1 MNNKISP
8 YLSQKLRILSL
19 VAILMVIYVHMYYT
33 EGAAYDILRF
43 FETFIGDGLCLVAVP
58 LFYAISG
65 YLFFVKIP
73 DGIRSI
79 FPKMRKRVRTLL
91 TPYFLANTLT
101 LFFYVTLNFI
111 ALNIPAI
118 DSVLNFRVLD
128 TINKGLIETLTLTYI
143 SPPIAFQLWFVRNL
157 MVIILFSP
165 FIYLWLHYTVKAK
178 TKYGLTSY
186 IIIWIF
192 LFLFGAGNG
201 YTVALMW
208 FSLGGFM
215 ALSTIEFHWTIRKPD
230 VVFLSVYL
238 CLSVFHALNLF
249 SPIITPWIPLFG
261 IPAIWFIYDRLTRGK
276 LIKNLIP
283 GELCNYTFFVYLIH
297 EPFLNVFKKL
307 PLLISKNEY
316 WMTACYLLIPII
328 FVIVACI
335 IGHYFKKYIPKFYT
349 IYTGG
354 R

>member
-33 EGAAYDILRF
+33 EGATYDILRF

-65 YLFFVKIP
+65 YLFFVKVP

-91 TPYFLANTLT
+91 IPYFLANTLT
-101 LFFYVTLNFI
+101 LLFYVAMNFI
-111 ALNIPAI
+111 ALNILAI
-118 DSVLNFRVLD
+118 DAVLNFRVLD
-128 TINKGLIETLTLTYI
+128 TIKKGLIETLTLKYI

-186 IIIWIF
+186 IIIWIL

-230 VVFLSVYL
+230 VVFLSV
-238 CLSVFHALNLF
+238 
-249 SPIITPWIPLFG
+249 
-261 IPAIWFIYDRLTRGK
+261 
-276 LIKNLIP
+276 
-283 GELCNYTFFVYLIH
+283 
-297 EPFLNVFKKL
+297 
-307 PLLISKNEY
+307 
-316 WMTACYLLIPII
+316 
-328 FVIVACI
+328 
-335 IGHYFKKYIPKFYT
+335 
-349 IYTGG
+349 
-354 R
+354 

>member
-1 MNNKISP
+1 
-8 YLSQKLRILSL
+8 
-19 VAILMVIYVHMYYT
+19 MYYT

-65 YLFFVKIP
+65 YLFFVKVP

-91 TPYFLANTLT
+91 IPYFLAN
-101 LFFYVTLNFI
+101 
-111 ALNIPAI
+111 
-118 DSVLNFRVLD
+118 
-128 TINKGLIETLTLTYI
+128 TLTLTYI

-186 IIIWIF
+186 IIIWIL

-261 IPAIWFIYDRLTRGK
+261 IPAIWFIYDRLTCRK
-276 LIKNLIP
+276 LIKNRIP
-283 GELCNYTFFVYLIH
+283 GELCSYTFFIYLIH
-297 EPFLNVFKKL
+297 EPFLNIFKKL

-316 WMTACYLLIPII
+316 WMTACYLLIPVI
-328 FVIVACI
+328 FVIVVCI
-335 IGHYFKKYIPKFYT
+335 IGYYLKKYIPRFYT

>member
-65 YLFFVKIP
+65 YLFFVKVP

-91 TPYFLANTLT
+91 IPYFLANTLT
-101 LFFYVTLNFI
+101 LLFYVALNFI

-186 IIIWIF
+186 IIIWIL

-249 SPIITPWIPLFG
+249 SPIITQWIPLFG

-276 LIKNLIP
+276 LIKNRIP
-283 GELCNYTFFVYLIH
+283 GELCSYTFFIYLIH
-297 EPFLNVFKKL
+297 EPFLNIFKKL

-316 WMTACYLLIPII
+316 WMTACYLLIPVI
-328 FVIVACI
+328 FVIVVCI
-335 IGHYFKKYIPKFYT
+335 IGYYLKKYIPRFYT